1 MPGQALADQAGYSGL
16 FVHWL
21 PVTAEL
27 PGAVGDRGYLRMAGP
42 GCHRLHSVLHGGWRA
57 LYLGSLAP
65 GLVSRRH
72 MFW

>member
-27 PGAVGDRGYLRMAGP
+27 PGALGDRGYLQMASP
-42 GCHRLHSVLHGGWRA
+42 RCHRLHSVLQAGREA
-57 LYLGSLAP
+57 AQL
-65 GLVSRRH
+65 
-72 MFW
+72 